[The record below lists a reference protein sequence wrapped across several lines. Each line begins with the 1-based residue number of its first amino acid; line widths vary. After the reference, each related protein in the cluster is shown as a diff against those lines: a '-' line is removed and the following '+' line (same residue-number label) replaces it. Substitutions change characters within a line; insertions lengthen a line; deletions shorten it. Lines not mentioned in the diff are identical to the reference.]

1 MIWALLAIL
10 GVPLWLIVGL
20 LAGVVLSRRNFRRQD
35 GVFALKVRSEG
46 AAKWPRTLI
55 YGRQV
60 RDVLVTTRGAA
71 LLRTEFHAVDEVADL
86 ALADRPK
93 KPTVAVGRLVTLA
106 DGTRLEV
113 AVSGRDAAHVDALAL
128 ARQQDRDGKECV

>member
-20 LAGVVLSRRNFRRQD
+20 LVGVILSRRSFQRQE
-35 GVFALKVRSEG
+35 GVFALKARPEG
-46 AAKWPRTLI
+46 AEKWTRGVI

-71 LLRTEFHAVDEVADL
+71 LLRTEFHAVDAVADL
-86 ALADRPK
+86 ALDGRPK
-93 KPTVAVGRLVTLA
+93 KPADAVGRLVTLA
-106 DGTRLEV
+106 DGSRLEV
-113 AVSGRDAAHVDALAL
+113 AVSEHDVAYIDGL
-128 ARQQDRDGKECV
+128 ARAANGKRVV